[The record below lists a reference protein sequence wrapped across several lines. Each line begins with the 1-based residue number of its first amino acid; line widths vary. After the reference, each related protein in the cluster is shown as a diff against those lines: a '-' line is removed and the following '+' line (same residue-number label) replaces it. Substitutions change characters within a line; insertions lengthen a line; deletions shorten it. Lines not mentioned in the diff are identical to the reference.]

1 MRRERRVRAFS
12 IAGATAMLLVA
23 CGPSEEERFEVA
35 LASARTALE
44 EDDLVAA
51 ESFLEDARKL
61 RPAAAELAQ
70 AFSQL
75 AVISDSADLYRSAE
89 ELALSAQMLEA
100 RQLYLRVQ
108 PEDVARY
115 ELAQER
121 ARSIERDWVEDAE
134 TLIERRI
141 LRGDLEQA
149 LLSVREV
156 QRVLTDSAVLAES
169 IERLVDPLVD
179 LAIEVSRE
187 HLREED
193 LGAAELALRNVSSVL
208 RSDDP
213 SVIARIESVRQD
225 IGDARERRDRER
237 REAALARQRGGDSPG
252 APRPTAPIVPPVQ
265 LPQTVPGPD
274 GRECPS
280 PAVDV
285 DGWRECVFGDDPSPG
300 INVPGPGIPQ
310 TVPGPDGRECP
321 SPAVDVEGWRECVFG
336 GRPDIVVPP
345 PSSGPV
351 APAVPDASQ
360 LEAEREAAREA
371 DREAARAQRILVL
384 RSAEERLLREYQ
396 QLWAEQNAAQIDY
409 QRRIRDFD
417 AEINRL
423 LDAGETGASA
433 IETMRKRQFI
443 QEDQARRRLR
453 ASRIEAVERELAAV
467 RAELERIS

>member
-1 MRRERRVRAFS
+1 M
-12 IAGATAMLLVA
+12 
-23 CGPSEEERFEVA
+23 
-35 LASARTALE
+35 ASARTAVE
-44 EDDLVAA
+44 EDDLFAA
-51 ESFLEDARKL
+51 ESFLRDAREL
-61 RPAAAELAQ
+61 RPAAEELAE

-75 AVISDSADLYRSAE
+75 AVISDSADQYRSAE
-89 ELALSAQMLEA
+89 VLASSAQMLEA

-108 PEDVARY
+108 PEDVVRY
-115 ELAQER
+115 ALAQER

-156 QRVLTDSAVLAES
+156 QRVLTDSAALTES

-187 HLREED
+187 HLREEE
-193 LGAAELALRNVSSVL
+193 LGAAELALRNVTSVL

-213 SVIARIESVRQD
+213 KVIARIEAVRQD
-225 IGDARERRDRER
+225 IGEARERRDRER
-237 REAALARQRGGDSPG
+237 REAALARQRDS
-252 APRPTAPIVPPVQ
+252 APSGPPSPPAPIVPPVQ
-265 LPQTVPGPD
+265 MPQTVPGPD

-285 DGWRECVFGDDPSPG
+285 DGWRECVFGEDPSPG
-300 INVPGPGIPQ
+300 LNVPGPAVPQ

-336 GRPDIVVPP
+336 GGQDIVVPA
-345 PSSGPV
+345 PSPGPV
-351 APAVPDASQ
+351 APALPDASQ
-360 LEAEREAAREA
+360 LEAEREA
-371 DREAARAQRILVL
+371 DRAQRILAL

-423 LDAGETGASA
+423 LDAGESGASA
-433 IETMRKRQFI
+433 IETMRKQQFI

-453 ASRIEAVERELAAV
+453 TSRLEAAERELAAV